1 MDKTYLVVDKNNE
14 VYIRYI
20 GSYGDCLRLIENEQD
35 DFKRSH
41 RIISDR
47 EYTRIVKR
55 KPLL

>member
-1 MDKTYLVVDKNNE
+1 MVT
-14 VYIRYI
+14 

-35 DFKRSH
+35 DYKRSQ

-55 KPLL
+55 RPLS